1 VILGSA
7 GAEKKRAPAI
17 MRSNTRM
24 MHEAQ
29 APKLEPRWPIVLV
42 AMAVYAATQ
51 LPGRV
56 KVLPQ
61 WALVLLAASLIVPML
76 AVNLAR
82 RKQRWL
88 QLEKVAIAIFLTVV
102 GSTCILD
109 LRAVFRAML
118 QPPNGLTGIQLLN
131 SSIAVWATNV
141 LTFSVAYWWI
151 DRGGAE
157 ARVSGATQAPDWRF
171 PREDVND
178 ESLHPWHPTY
188 VDYLFL
194 AFCTATSFGPTE
206 AMPMTAR
213 AKLLMMSESLISLV
227 TVLAIASR
235 AIGLLGS

>member
-1 VILGSA
+1 
-7 GAEKKRAPAI
+7 

-24 MHEAQ
+24 MQEAQ

-42 AMAVYAATQ
+42 AIAVYAATQ

-61 WALVLLAASLIVPML
+61 WGLALLAASLIVPML

-82 RKQRWL
+82 DKQRWL
-88 QLEKVAIAIFLTVV
+88 QLERAAIAIFLLVV
-102 GSTCILD
+102 GTTCILD
-109 LRAVFRAML
+109 LMAVFRAML

-157 ARVSGATQAPDWRF
+157 ARVSGATRAPDWRF

-178 ESLHPWHPTY
+178 ESLQPWRPTY

-213 AKLLMMSESLISLV
+213 AKLLMIAESLISLV